1 MQNVSTPDEIENASR
16 KIIEAS
22 YGIVSDFKI
31 NETFAIPEKGDRIGW
46 DVQVIFML
54 DGEKYTVDI
63 EIQEKNGLIT
73 STRLIDT
80 MIPL

>member
-1 MQNVSTPDEIENASR
+1 MSNIQIPEIVNKTSR

-31 NETFAIPEKGDRIGW
+31 NEIFEIPEKGSKTGW
-46 DVQVIFML
+46 DVQIIFML
-54 DGEKYTVDI
+54 DSLKYTVDI
-63 EIQEKNGLIT
+63 EIQNNGHVT

-80 MIPL
+80 MTPL